1 MLTCHRE
8 DCQDENHG
16 SHGPKNKQLT
26 EEVPHANEEGPERD
40 VVEPTG
46 EQTETGLKVQ
56 LFQCRGGSQTWNT
69 QIKTQE
75 MTMAKEKGDLVLQ
88 KTWLLDHINFPHV

>member
-40 VVEPTG
+40 VLEPTG
-46 EQTETGLKVQ
+46 EQTEMGLKVQ
-56 LFQCRGGSQTWNT
+56 LFQCRGGSQT
-69 QIKTQE
+69 
-75 MTMAKEKGDLVLQ
+75 
-88 KTWLLDHINFPHV
+88 